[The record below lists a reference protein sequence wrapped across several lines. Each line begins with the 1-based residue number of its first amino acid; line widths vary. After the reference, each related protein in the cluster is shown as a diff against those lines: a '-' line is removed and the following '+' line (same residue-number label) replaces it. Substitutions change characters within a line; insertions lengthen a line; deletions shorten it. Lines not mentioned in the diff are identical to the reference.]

1 MRKNAKNML
10 RGLGVFLS
18 LSAVALGAVTLR
30 FAVFAPELLNSA
42 FRAIG
47 G

>member
-1 MRKNAKNML
+1 MRSLGK
-10 RGLGVFLS
+10 RGFSTVGFALAMTVAVFS
-18 LSAVALGAVTLR
+18 VIILR
-30 FAVFAPELLNSA
+30 FAVFAPELLHDA